1 MRPIPDGSPTSNGRM
16 PILEDKPNAVREK
29 PITQLMVYA
38 LAHARSTGLRLSD
51 VGGAWFDARHDEA
64 LYPWHEVHTCRR

>member
-1 MRPIPDGSPTSNGRM
+1 
-16 PILEDKPNAVREK
+16 
-29 PITQLMVYA
+29 MVYA